1 MPSTYGA
8 RHGLVGY
15 DRFRTGLCFAT
26 VSQMLRVESDDPSD
40 WRQKSRGCVLGLWHS
55 LKMALYGQSVDSML
69 GGPSVRKIQTG
80 WNELVEKPVYGFV
93 TSGDVRSVRLVDTNS
108 ASAAS
113 SSSTRAPKMPAS
125 GRRAALTTS
134 EPSATP
140 PTRRLP
146 MPSTTTIYANA
157 TKWQR
162 FFSNDNHHGGHHD
175 DASDRIRSVQS

>member
-108 ASAAS
+108 AVCCFVIIHESTQDAGQWQAS
-113 SSSTRAPKMPAS
+113 RFDNFGAVGHSTHKTLAD
-125 GRRAALTTS
+125 AL
-134 EPSATP
+134 
-140 PTRRLP
+140 
-146 MPSTTTIYANA
+146 
-157 TKWQR
+157 
-162 FFSNDNHHGGHHD
+162 D
-175 DASDRIRSVQS
+175 DYDLRQCHEVAEVL